1 MAVDTP
7 EQGWVVLAAENKLV
21 EVMQVKVADEAV
33 LPFIVAGKPYWSY
46 ISQTSKDKTT
56 FTWLT
61 AGTIPDWGGTPL
73 VLVVTLEESN
83 ASLAERIR
91 NTILDAAINQ

>member
-7 EQGWVVLAAENKLV
+7 EQGWVVLAAETTAV
-21 EVMQVKVADEAV
+21 EVIQAAAADEAV
-33 LPFIVAGKPYWSY
+33 LPFIVEGKPYWSH
-46 ISQTSKDKTT
+46 TSKAIADNIT

-73 VLVVTLEESN
+73 VLVITLEESN
-83 ASLAERIR
+83 APFAELIR
-91 NTILDAAINQ
+91 NKILDAAINQ